1 MQSELELDVDA
12 DIFESMTDNETTQ
25 LDNQITSIHPDS
37 NIFYN
42 SINIALGRQ
51 GTGKTFYFFREI
63 LKLDQLKT
71 HHMLIYVTNNVTN
84 NGTNDQTYQMFKPK
98 LSIPILIV
106 SYDEVLET
114 LRGLK
119 AYKHIYNQIIDDHL
133 IKNIDPV
140 QHEALFDALHI
151 SDFGRRRL
159 HTLVLYDD
167 VAFEEQFKKHE
178 SPLNKLMFECRHI
191 NVSFML
197 CTQKLQ
203 GISTPVKS
211 QATSITIFAGYPPVE
226 IAQIHHSIQTNT
238 DYQEFKQ
245 MLCQLEPNSC
255 FHINIK
261 MGVMKVINLQHIN
274 TVINRLKQKKTVPK
288 LKNADSMW

>member
-1 MQSELELDVDA
+1 MEL
-12 DIFESMTDNETTQ
+12 TTKH
-25 LDNQITSIHPDS
+25 I
-37 NIFYN
+37 
-42 SINIALGRQ
+42 
-51 GTGKTFYFFREI
+51 
-63 LKLDQLKT
+63 
-71 HHMLIYVTNNVTN
+71 
-84 NGTNDQTYQMFKPK
+84 KPK

-114 LRGLK
+114 LCGLK
-119 AYKHIYNQIIDDHL
+119 VYKHLYNQIIDDKL
-133 IKNIDPV
+133 TKNIDST
-140 QHEALFDALHI
+140 QREAQFDALHV
-151 SDFGRRRL
+151 SDFCRRRL

-167 VAFEEQFKKHE
+167 VAFEEQFKKPE

-261 MGVMKVINLQHIN
+261 MGVMKVINLQKKN